1 MPTRKSGKHRSLKT
15 FGDVTLNDF
24 ANSTVC
30 KNRPKKSSESVTK
43 VLKQFQEEEKSW
55 DEKPDDFDGEFVVE
69 EDEDGNITYVLR
81 KVDPRRRRKTVSSS
95 EEVKEMIGR
104 DYPIDIWFLLSEYIR
119 PEDIGHFASICKT
132 SFEVV
137 CTAKFWFGLYKRY
150 YNSVS
155 TLPEELQ
162 PECLVRKYGLRTCV
176 IRALY
181 HMYPPFVNR
190 IKSRGLTVEQ
200 HPDLLK
206 RRLCDCLWHQKHK
219 EHWRFYFKMREKR
232 ENILNH
238 SYQTDKKKPDLLEI
252 LDDVSANTEE
262 NCCILQVT
270 CKDFIA
276 IPPVLGQVLIS
287 VSVTLSS
294 GLRYNRLQLDFGS
307 AISAYRKSDSNCTS
321 IILEPVVNYKI
332 LDWWHPQYPYRHNI
346 QNLFN

>member
-1 MPTRKSGKHRSLKT
+1 MPNRKSGKHRSLKT

-55 DEKPDDFDGEFVVE
+55 DEKPDDFDGEFVME
-69 EDEDGNITYVLR
+69 EDEEGNVTYVLR
-81 KVDPRRRRKTVSSS
+81 KLEPRRRRKTVSSS
-95 EEVKEMIGR
+95 EEVKEMSGK

-119 PEDIGHFASICKT
+119 PEDIGQFASICKT

-137 CTAKFWFGLYKRY
+137 CTAKFWFGLYKR
-150 YNSVS
+150 
-155 TLPEELQ
+155 
-162 PECLVRKYGLRTCV
+162 
-176 IRALY
+176 ALY

-190 IKSRGLTVEQ
+190 IKSPGLTIEQ

-219 EHWRFYFKMREKR
+219 THWRFYFKMREKR

-238 SYQTDKKKPDLLEI
+238 SYQTDQKKPDLLEI
-252 LDDVSANTEE
+252 LDDVSANAEE

-307 AISAYRKSDSNCTS
+307 AISAYQKSNSNCTS

-346 QNLFN
+346 QNLFDLD